1 MKQHNWCPPGGEV
14 RVDVPAGSVE
24 GDHTLS
30 YERLSADRM
39 PQPLPEGFVAQAL
52 FDLSV
57 SRVQSPITGPF
68 SFKNAILITIRL
80 TEADAVLAGDVE
92 SNVVIQH
99 LGSNDDTWKSLAT
112 TVDSTFST
120 ARASVDSLSIFA
132 LTVKL
137 AEPPTPT
144 PTDTATPT
152 ATAIA
157 PTKTPAAKVLTP
169 TATEGAGWLAHWD
182 SDGDANPQAAGTDCD
197 TNTNPKGDSDRNAT
211 TDCDTNSDPHH
222 AHTRTNGYAYAYPC
236 HADANAHCETNPD
249 CHAHSNTNANSDCS
263 TYANPDPNPGAP
275 PNLVAFKPEGWDSP
289 LVVSESNA
297 DFVDVP
303 PPTGGPFSS
312 SNYVYLHWAIKND
325 SSSPV
330 NEEFE
335 VEILFDGKV
344 EYTFRIPGL
353 GAGEIKRKLNVRHWV
368 AAAGPHS
375 LAIAVALASG
385 IDESNDADNIFS
397 ANHIWRHRP
406 PNHHLHRHLLHHLGQ
421 RQRRR
426 RRRPPLPPPHRR
438 RSRTRRGAQG
448 RVCRRGAMGSQRRRV
463 MGKSMR

>member
-1 MKQHNWCPPGGEV
+1 
-14 RVDVPAGSVE
+14 
-24 GDHTLS
+24 
-30 YERLSADRM
+30 M

-144 PTDTATPT
+144 PADTATPTAT

-169 TATEGAGWLAHWD
+169 TATEGPAGSPTGTQTATPTPKPP
-182 SDGDANPQAAGTDCD
+182 APTATPTPTPKATATATPQPT
-197 TNTNPKGDSDRNAT
+197 AT
-211 TDCDTNSDPHH
+211 PTPTPITPTPEPTVTPTPTPVTPTPTPT
-222 AHTRTNGYAYAYPC
+222 AKPTPTATPTATPTPTPT
-236 HADANAHCETNPD
+236 AVPTPTPTPTPE
-249 CHAHSNTNANSDCS
+249 
-263 TYANPDPNPGAP
+263 P

-353 GAGEIKRKLNVRHWV
+353 GAGEIKRTHISQISRV
-368 AAAGPHS
+368 G
-375 LAIAVALASG
+375 AS
-385 IDESNDADNIFS
+385 
-397 ANHIWRHRP
+397 
-406 PNHHLHRHLLHHLGQ
+406 
-421 RQRRR
+421 
-426 RRRPPLPPPHRR
+426 
-438 RSRTRRGAQG
+438 
-448 RVCRRGAMGSQRRRV
+448 
-463 MGKSMR
+463 